1 MNECQ
6 KHYMHTLSAIIAF
19 RWKLYIVVSN
29 SSIKSNQIICF
40 IIDYKK
46 DLRMTI
52 KTNKLVHTIWVFGG
66 THLIGCTIA
75 IQSIFVFAGY
85 CLQLLKTP

>member
-1 MNECQ
+1 ME
-6 KHYMHTLSAIIAF
+6 
-19 RWKLYIVVSN
+19 SN
-29 SSIKSNQIICF
+29 NTVIN
-40 IIDYKK
+40 DYKK

-52 KTNKLVHTIWVFGG
+52 KTNKLVHTILVFGG